1 MKPITSVAHPP
12 LKIIWDVSNIQVY
25 APPPAFNARRD
36 TFWCL
41 INALSSLV
49 PLIIVLIVLG
59 VKPALCVRKGT
70 PSRMVH
76 ALNSQHHHLALKTV

>member
-49 PLIIVLIVLG
+49 PSIIVLIVLG
-59 VKPALCVRKGT
+59 VKPALCVRRGT
-70 PSRMVH
+70 PSRMGH